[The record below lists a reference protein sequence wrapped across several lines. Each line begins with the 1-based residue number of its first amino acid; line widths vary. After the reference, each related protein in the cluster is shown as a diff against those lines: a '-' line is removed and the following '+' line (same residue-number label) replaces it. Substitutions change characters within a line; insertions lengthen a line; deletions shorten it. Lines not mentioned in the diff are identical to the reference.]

1 MTTLKVHN
9 LMDLNICI
17 HPRNHLHSQDNE
29 QLFHLQKFLHTPF
42 QSLPAPLPHLP
53 QTIIPRLTSIFCR
66 ILYKQ
71 NYIVCIFRA
80 GRDWILSLSIIIL
93 RFIPICCG
101 YHSSFLSVTKWCYIE
116 WIYDNLFSHSPVDR
130 HMNCLKF
137 LVTMNKAAL
146 SMHGQIVV

>member
-1 MTTLKVHN
+1 
-9 LMDLNICI
+9 MDLNICI
-17 HPRNHLHSQDNE
+17 HPRSHHHSQDNE
-29 QLFHLQKFLHTPF
+29 QLCHLQSFFISLF
-42 QSLPAPLPHLP
+42 SLSLPPLPHLP

-71 NYIVCIFRA
+71 NRIVCMFGA
-80 GRDWILSLSIIIL
+80 GRGWILSLSIIIL

-101 YHSSFLSVTKWCYIE
+101 YNSSFLSVTKWYYIE

-130 HMNCLKF
+130 HMHCLKL

-146 SMHGQIVV
+146 SMCGQIVV